1 MELLVSQHHEYQR
14 RIARDVVAALHPLW
28 DILDFHEL
36 RKSTPAW
43 LKATRPIVEQGYLQ
57 SRYAAAEFVKNYR
70 NATLPDAE
78 TLNTGISPPW
88 EAQTPKNIS
97 LTIMVSLRVT
107 GPVWLAQ
114 NTSTGMNWPQV
125 KDLIDRGF
133 SKSSGAA
140 TRLVLNGGRAVV
152 RDLVRADPLA
162 QGVAGIAAEG
172 SCKSC
177 QALTSPIWK
186 WEGTQKMDAV
196 AVGHDFCTCSAK
208 PLY

>member
-28 DILDFHEL
+28 EILDFHEL
-36 RKSTPAW
+36 RQSTSPW
-43 LKATRPIVEQGYLQ
+43 LKATRPIVERGYLE
-57 SRYAAAEFVKNYR
+57 SRHAAAEFVKNFR
-70 NATLPDAE
+70 NASLPSAE
-78 TLNTGISPPW
+78 PLETGVLPPW
-88 EAQTPKNIS
+88 EAQTPRQIS

-107 GPVWLAQ
+107 GPVWVAK
-114 NTSTGMNWPQV
+114 NTVTGMNWQQV
-125 KDLIDRGF
+125 QELKDRGF

-140 TRLVLNGGRAVV
+140 TRLVLNGGRGVV
-152 RDLVRADPLA
+152 RDLALADPLA
-162 QGVAGIAAEG
+162 QGVAGIAGEG

-177 QALTSPIWK
+177 LALTSPIWK
-186 WEGTQKMDAV
+186 WQGSRKMDAV